1 MPVSTCVFCKD
12 LNLFKLTKNKGKSVS
27 CSGYGVSHTSFI
39 EDEVASTSVAEE
51 KTGGNAMDEKKKVMA
66 RKKSVTCDYLFIEEA
81 LFLHE
86 RGLLEVYIE
95 EDIDPKK
102 EDDNARCIG
111 KDLSMNDKKQLKI
124 MSTRDLY
131 DLMLNQLNMP
141 IGVYLSYAHLR
152 NQDYIVIRHTTRR
165 RELIEEMNVLAKDVD
180 QRKMEVGRKRKLDQI
195 ESSDNKE
202 STKDEDCRKNIVASS
217 EKEDKKSGKVSQ
229 VEDESPK
236 LKLAKVKKLFRELSC
251 NAPMPQIWNKDVETS
266 ISYDVY
272 NPDSSY
278 KKSQPGLPSFYV
290 AITPFSLPSPSFAA
304 MKAQIEYC
312 KGIPLKVCTVADG
325 GTINMF
331 GMTDLKVPSINGTQV
346 KQSSDV

>member
-1 MPVSTCVFCKD
+1 MPLSTCVFCED
-12 LNLFKLTKNKGKSVS
+12 LKLFKITKNKGKSVS
-27 CSGYGVSHTSFI
+27 CSGYGVSHTTFI
-39 EDEVASTSVAEE
+39 KDEIASTSVAEE
-51 KTGGNAMDEKKKVMA
+51 ETEGNVMDGEKKVVV

-95 EDIDPKK
+95 EEDIDLKK
-102 EDDNARCIG
+102 DSANTG
-111 KDLSMNDKKQLKI
+111 KGLSKNDKKQLKI

-152 NQDYIVIRHTTRR
+152 NQAYIVIRHTTRR
-165 RELIEEMNVLAKDVD
+165 RELIEEMNILAKDVD

-202 STKDEDCRKNIVASS
+202 SIYEEDCRKNTVTTL
-217 EKEDKKSGKVSQ
+217 EKEEKESGKESQ
-229 VEDESPK
+229 VEEDSPK
-236 LKLAKVKKLFRELSC
+236 LKLAKVKKLFRELSY
-251 NAPMPQIWNKDVETS
+251 NAPMPQIWKNDVGTS

-290 AITPFSLPSPSFAA
+290 AITPFSLPSPSFAT

-312 KGIPLKVCTVADG
+312 KGIPLKICTVADG

-346 KQSSDV
+346 KQSLNV

>member
-1 MPVSTCVFCKD
+1 MPLSTCVFCED
-12 LNLFKLTKNKGKSVS
+12 LKLFKITKNKGKSVS
-27 CSGYGVSHTSFI
+27 CSGYGVSHTTFV
-39 EDEVASTSVAEE
+39 EDEIASTSVAEE
-51 KTGGNAMDEKKKVMA
+51 ETEGNVMDGEKKVVV
-66 RKKSVTCDYLFIEEA
+66 RKKSETCDYLFIEEA

-95 EDIDPKK
+95 EDIVSKK
-102 EDDNARCIG
+102 ANDNAQCIG
-111 KDLSMNDKKQLKI
+111 KELSMNDKKQLKI

-152 NQDYIVIRHTTRR
+152 NQAYIVIRHTTRR
-165 RELIEEMNVLAKDVD
+165 RELIEEMNILAKDVD

-202 STKDEDCRKNIVASS
+202 SINEEDCRKNTVTTL
-217 EKEDKKSGKVSQ
+217 EKEEKESGKESQ
-229 VEDESPK
+229 VEEDSPK
-236 LKLAKVKKLFRELSC
+236 LKLAKVKKLFRELSY
-251 NAPMPQIWNKDVETS
+251 NAPMPQIWKNDVGTS

-290 AITPFSLPSPSFAA
+290 AITPFSLPSPSFAT

-312 KGIPLKVCTVADG
+312 KGIPLKICTVADG

-346 KQSSDV
+346 KQSLNV